1 MIPCRETGISRCLP
15 DLCSSSGLVYRGAA
29 TQWRVF
35 DAMQIWGHCRF
46 AFFGVSDTGREIG
59 TLETAFAKLWH
70 PVRMAVRF
78 HLMETILLPAIR
90 AQTDP
95 DFVLQITTSQL
106 MPDIFQERLDRITA
120 DLPQVRI
127 LRSART
133 DLSKALRPAMAE
145 ASGGGAEPA
154 VHFRVDDDDAVSAD
168 YIARLRRAS
177 ARVEPGGMVTFP
189 RGVMGFLHDGIARHA
204 MIQKHSIAI
213 GLALVVA
220 PGGRNPFRIQHLR
233 HADGV
238 PSYCDPTFPAYHY
251 TLHSANNTSGYA
263 QLFHL
268 DTSQNRRVRKL
279 VAQNKELAAGGV
291 TTAKAEAALAAAF
304 PHTTGEAL
312 RNAINRAA
320 DPMQLTEDMGFPVTP
335 FTPPRTTV

>member
-1 MIPCRETGISRCLP
+1 
-15 DLCSSSGLVYRGAA
+15 
-29 TQWRVF
+29 
-35 DAMQIWGHCRF
+35 
-46 AFFGVSDTGREIG
+46 
-59 TLETAFAKLWH
+59 
-70 PVRMAVRF
+70 
-78 HLMETILLPAIR
+78 
-90 AQTDP
+90 
-95 DFVLQITTSQL
+95 
-106 MPDIFQERLDRITA
+106 
-120 DLPQVRI
+120 
-127 LRSART
+127 
-133 DLSKALRPAMAE
+133 MAE
-145 ASGGGAEPA
+145 S
-154 VHFRVDDDDAVSAD
+154 RVGIVARLRQWA
-168 YIARLRRAS
+168 IARLRRAS

-189 RGVMGFLHDGIARHA
+189 RGVMGFLHGGIARHA

-213 GLALVVA
+213 GLALVVP

-320 DPMQLTEDMGFPVTP
+320 ASSRTRASTRSP
-335 FTPPRTTV
+335 FRLRPIPRPSTVCVRCPRASAVRVWVWNWRPS

>member
-1 MIPCRETGISRCLP
+1 MPRPRSLSRLVAALGALAASILPCHGDSAVARRQGEAESPLTLYYRDMEKSFLSRGQL
-15 DLCSSSGLVYRGAA
+15 R
-29 TQWRVF
+29 Q
-35 DAMQIWGHCRF
+35 DAGPTSLDPGF
-46 AFFGVSDTGREIG
+46 LSDSFREIALSREYG
-59 TLETAFAKLWH
+59 SKDAPLMRWEE

-204 MIQKHSIAI
+204 MIQKHSIAASLI
-213 GLALVVA
+213 
-220 PGGRNPFRIQHLR
+220 
-233 HADGV
+233 
-238 PSYCDPTFPAYHY
+238 
-251 TLHSANNTSGYA
+251 
-263 QLFHL
+263 
-268 DTSQNRRVRKL
+268 
-279 VAQNKELAAGGV
+279 
-291 TTAKAEAALAAAF
+291 
-304 PHTTGEAL
+304 
-312 RNAINRAA
+312 
-320 DPMQLTEDMGFPVTP
+320 
-335 FTPPRTTV
+335 PRCVSRWH